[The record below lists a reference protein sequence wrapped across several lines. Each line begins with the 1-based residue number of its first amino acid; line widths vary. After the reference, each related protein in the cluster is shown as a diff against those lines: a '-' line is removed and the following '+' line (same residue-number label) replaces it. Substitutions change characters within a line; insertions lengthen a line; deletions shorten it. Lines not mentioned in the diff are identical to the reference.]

1 MMDVISPNFLK
12 FFMLIANIAKVE
24 TTRQH
29 AIKFLFRK
37 ACKRGKDLACHVGRL
52 ADISG
57 AMRVCP
63 HLSFFFSFP
72 LRKENYTKL
81 VLVMKK

>member
-1 MMDVISPNFLK
+1 MRVDK
-12 FFMLIANIAKVE
+12 NI

-29 AIKFLFRK
+29 AIKFLLRK

-57 AMRVCP
+57 SMRVCP
-63 HLSFFFSFP
+63 HLSSFFAFSF
-72 LRKENYTKL
+72 L
-81 VLVMKK
+81 